1 MSFMVCPDAVSVSS
15 AQREIWRAQ
24 QWSPKSP
31 IYRVGE
37 YIEISGLVDEVRFES
52 ALRRAVAESDALHR
66 RFFEENGDR
75 REWSCHHRF

>member
-1 MSFMVCPDAVSVSS
+1 M
-15 AQREIWRAQ
+15 
-24 QWSPKSP
+24 
-31 IYRVGE
+31 
-37 YIEISGLVDEVRFES
+37 VDEVRFES